1 MKFYKGQEM
10 IPKVAAEAISM
21 GYRCE
26 PTQKWKIVALPPE
39 PKHPPFKWQDG
50 DIKTA
55 HLPSSDWE
63 GGVAR
68 NKNGDIRLVDP
79 DNYPIGGGW
88 VLEANSERCYEVSRK
103 LGLDLDGDG
112 RVQGKDLEDLRKL
125 VAEHPPEPELSVEE
139 RLGEAMKFITDYV
152 MYGKNFINTGIRP
165 EYAWQAQQQDD
176 IANNILRPAAEW
188 LDRERRIRE
197 KGSG

>member
-68 NKNGDIRLVDP
+68 SSTGSIRLVDP
-79 DNYPIGGGW
+79 DNYPIEGGW
-88 VLEANSERCYEVSRK
+88 VLGANSERRCYAVNRY

-112 RVQGKDLEDLRKL
+112 RVQGKDWEELRKL
-125 VAEHPPEPELSVEE
+125 VAEHPPEPSAEDMLEEAESILERFWELT
-139 RLGEAMKFITDYV
+139 RNDRDLP
-152 MYGKNFINTGIRP
+152 NTRNDC
-165 EYAWQAQQQDD
+165 YKWF
-176 IANNILRPAAEW
+176 
-188 LDRERRIRE
+188 DRERRIRE